1 MQALCTKVVM
11 DKLSLKYELD
21 DDGWAT
27 ITLANSSESVSRPV
41 SYLHDSLLDL
51 VQMAI
56 DLKGGKKESVAI
68 FMDEPGEYQLVI
80 QTLESHV
87 SYEFRQYQ
95 DWESWGMWPKE
106 DFTLL
111 LSGQTKLESCVAQI
125 IDIASFIYKNIGPTK
140 YKDMWV
146 EHEFPSE
153 EFHRLINA

>member
-1 MQALCTKVVM
+1 M
-11 DKLSLKYELD
+11 DKFLLKYDLD
-21 DDGWAT
+21 DAGWAT
-27 ITLANSSESVSRPV
+27 ITLANSSESISRPV

-56 DLKGGKKESVAI
+56 DLKGGKKKCVAI

-80 QTLESHV
+80 EVLESNV

-95 DWESWGMWPKE
+95 DWESWGMWSKD

-111 LSGQTKLESCVAQI
+111 LNGQTKIEYCVAQI
-125 IDIASFIYKNIGPTK
+125 VGIASNIYKNFGPAK
-140 YKDMWV
+140 YKEIWV

-153 EFHRLINA
+153 QFHRLTNA